1 MKKKIYWCKSCL
13 NMSTRPRIQFDEN
26 QICNACNWSN
36 KKKKI
41 NWNLKKKELSKLI
54 KKYKSQN
61 GSFDC
66 IVPVSGGKD
75 GSYVS
80 YKLKHEFGMRP
91 LTVTSRPP
99 LTLSV
104 GNKNLENF
112 VRSGYDHIHVTP
124 NEEVMRIFN
133 KRGLIEM
140 GFPYYGW
147 LVSIFSVVIK
157 ISLSFKIPLI
167 FYGENG
173 EVEYGGNLNKNTPK
187 VSLKEISKI
196 FFEGGYQKIFNKLKK
211 DKKNLFWFEMPKAK
225 EKDFLITHW
234 SYFEPWDSYRNY
246 LVAKKH
252 CNLTEAKVTNPG
264 TFTNFAQTDQA
275 LYDLHTYLMYLKFG
289 FGRATQDVGIEIRRG
304 AMTRDQ
310 GVNLVN
316 LYDGHFPDHNLDL
329 YLDYYKMTKKEF
341 TKVFDKWANK
351 KLFYKCNKEK
361 KWKPKFEVDK
371 EFDY

>member
-1 MKKKIYWCKSCL
+1 MKNKIYWCKSCL

-26 QICNACNWSN
+26 QICNACSWSN
-36 KKKKI
+36 KKKKL
-41 NWNLKKKELSKLI
+41 NWNIRKKELLKLL
-54 KKYKSQN
+54 KKYKSKN
-61 GSFDC
+61 DSFDC

-75 GSYVS
+75 GSYVA

-91 LTVTSRPP
+91 LTITSRPP
-99 LTLSV
+99 LTLPV
-104 GNKNLENF
+104 GNQNLENF

-133 KRGLIEM
+133 KKGLIDM

-147 LVSIFSVVIK
+147 LVSIYSVVIK
-157 ISLSFKIPLI
+157 MSLSLKIPLI

-173 EVEYGGNLNKNTPK
+173 EVEYGGNLTKNTPR

-196 FFEGGYQKIFNKLKK
+196 FLEGGYQKILNKLKK
-211 DKKNLFWFEMPKAK
+211 EKKSLAWFELPKIK
-225 EKDFLITHW
+225 EKDFFITHW
-234 SYFEPWDSYRNY
+234 SYFEAWDSYRNY

-252 CNLTEAKVTNPG
+252 CNLTESESTNPG

-310 GVNLVN
+310 GVNLVK
-316 LYDGHFPDHNLDL
+316 LYDGQFPNHHLKT
-329 YLDYYKMTKKEF
+329 YLNYYKMTNKELN
-341 TKVFDKWANK
+341 KVFDKWVNK
-351 KLFYKCNKEK
+351 NLFYKCKKEK
-361 KWKPKFEVDK
+361 IWKPKFEVDT
-371 EFDY
+371 EFEY

>member
-1 MKKKIYWCKSCL
+1 
-13 NMSTRPRIQFDEN
+13 MSTRPRIQFNDN
-26 QICNACNWSN
+26 QICNACSWSD
-36 KKKKI
+36 KKKEL
-41 NWNLKKKELSKLI
+41 NWNEKKKELSKLI
-54 KKYKSQN
+54 KKYKSRN

-80 YKLKHEFGMRP
+80 HKLKHEFGMRP

-124 NEEVMRIFN
+124 NEEVMRVFN

-173 EVEYGGNLNKNTPK
+173 EVEYGGNLIKNTPR

-211 DKKNLFWFEMPKAK
+211 EKKNLFWFEMPKAK
-225 EKDFLITHW
+225 EKDFFITHW
-234 SYFEPWDSYRNY
+234 SYFEAWDSYRNY

-252 CNLTEAKVTNPG
+252 CNLTESKMTNPG

-310 GVNLVN
+310 GVNLVK
-316 LYDGHFPDHNLDL
+316 LYDGQFPNHNLDL
-329 YLDYYKMTKKEF
+329 YLDYYKMSKKEF
-341 TKVFDKWANK
+341 SKVLDKWVNK
-351 KLFYKCNKEK
+351 KIFYKCSKEK
-361 KWKPKFEVDK
+361 IWKPKFIVDEV
-371 EFDY
+371 FTY